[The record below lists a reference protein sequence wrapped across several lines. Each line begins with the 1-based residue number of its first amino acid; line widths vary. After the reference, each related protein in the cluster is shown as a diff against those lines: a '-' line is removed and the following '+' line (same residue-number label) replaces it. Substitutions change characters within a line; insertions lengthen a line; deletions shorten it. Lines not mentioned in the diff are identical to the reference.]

1 MQEQQLPIQLYGLLP
16 AELAAFCTSI
26 GEPAYRA
33 KQMFRWLYNKQA
45 DSFDAMTD
53 LSQSLRDKL
62 ADSASLASL
71 TLKTLQHSTDG
82 TKKFLFV
89 LNDGREIESVLIPS
103 EMRDEEGELKRLTI
117 CVSTQVGCALGCKF
131 CATASLKFKRNLTA
145 GEILAQ
151 VLYLQKHAEKKITNL
166 VFMGMGE
173 PMLNYDN
180 VMKAVD
186 IMTHP
191 DADMLT
197 PKRITLSTSGLIE
210 GIKRMADENRPIKLA
225 ISLHALTDGLRTE
238 LMPINKKWN
247 LRALGDAIEYYYRKT
262 RRPVTYEYILFE
274 GLNDTYQDAVRMAKM
289 TRRVPS
295 KVNVI
300 PFHSIEFTD
309 PTGISA
315 QLKPSGR
322 VGFEQFIGWLRSLDV
337 TVMIRTSS
345 GKDIHAACGQLALS
359 QVPETDVMPE
369 PTHQSVDTGQQ

>member
-1 MQEQQLPIQLYGLLP
+1 M
-16 AELAAFCTSI
+16 AELEQFCADI
-26 GEPAYRA
+26 GEPSYRA
-33 KQMFRWLYNKQA
+33 RQIFRWLYNKQV

-62 ADSASLASL
+62 SASASLTSL
-71 TLKTLQHSTDG
+71 TLKTVQHSADG
-82 TKKFLFV
+82 TKKFLFT
-89 LNDGREIESVLIPS
+89 LADGREIESVLIPS

-117 CVSTQVGCALGCKF
+117 CVSTQVGCPLGCRF
-131 CATASLKFKRNLTA
+131 CATASLKLKRNLTA
-145 GEILAQ
+145 GEILGQ
-151 VLYLQKHAEKKITNL
+151 LLYVQKHAEKKITNL

-186 IMTHP
+186 IMIHP
-191 DADMLT
+191 DADLLT
-197 PKRITLSTSGLIE
+197 ARRITLSTSGLVE
-210 GIKRMADENRPIKLA
+210 GIRRMADENRPIKLA
-225 ISLHALTDGLRTE
+225 LSLHALTDGLRTS

-247 LRALGDAIEYYYRKT
+247 LRALGDAMEYYYRKT

-274 GLNDTYQDAVRMAKM
+274 GLNDTYQDAVRMAKL

-315 QLKPSGR
+315 RLKPAGR
-322 VGFEQFIGWLRSLDV
+322 QNFEQFIGWLRSLDV

-359 QVPETDVMPE
+359 QVRETDAVPA
-369 PTHQSVDTGQQ
+369 SVR